1 MTQITGCGSS
11 DPNNSNNP
19 SNKQIV
25 DKFNDF
31 LKMFPSEDLTFL
43 YDKDGSVSSIDGG
56 YIEGGRGLGT
66 EDKGTW
72 TISSYIKTKEDES
85 PIATF
90 GISLKFNKNTKKAT
104 GNLIFRKGEI
114 DNKYPIYYDEE
125 GLHLLNEDIPD
136 NIKEGFSKFKMMY
149 EFIELDREYLDSLE
163 VTKIMYNGNSPIF
176 DASYKL
182 NKDDENIAKIKEL
195 YPNLIIDEN
204 NCALELYGRG
214 IPWNSQGRLSLEIVL
229 DKERN
234 TYFTSAMSFGK
245 SKNLDDV
252 TQGGE

>member
-31 LKMFPSEDLTFL
+31 LTMFPSEDLTFL

-72 TISSYIKTKEDES
+72 TISSDITTEKSTKS
-85 PIATF
+85 V
-90 GISLKFNKNTKKAT
+90 GVVLRFNKNTKKAT
-104 GNLIFRKGEI
+104 GEFLFYENGGEKI
-114 DNKYPIYYDEE
+114 IEYPIYYDGSGIHLVEE
-125 GLHLLNEDIPD
+125 NVPND
-136 NIKEGFSKFKMMY
+136 IKEQLNNFKMMY

-176 DASYKL
+176 DAFYKL

-214 IPWNSQGRLSLEIVL
+214 IPWNSQGRLSLEIIL

-234 TYFTSAMSFGK
+234 AYFTSAMSFGK
-245 SKNLDDV
+245 NENLDDV